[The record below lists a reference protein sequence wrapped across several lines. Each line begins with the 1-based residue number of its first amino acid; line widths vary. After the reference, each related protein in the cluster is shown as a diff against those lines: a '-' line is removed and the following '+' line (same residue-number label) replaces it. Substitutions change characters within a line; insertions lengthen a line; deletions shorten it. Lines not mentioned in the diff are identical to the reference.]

1 MPPLN
6 FSFPC
11 FSIGTYNLWLPN
23 SYPWRERA
31 SSFIIST
38 DQGVVLL
45 KNHLWRQKDRSYKDR
60 SCCLI
65 PLVDSGCPLKETC
78 WSPLSDVYQR
88 NRNSED
94 ALWNSGRLLVQ
105 QIYGVSLGEGVSMEG
120 SRAYTVVPVPAQ
132 ESFLSC
138 KKVLTKRLNR
148 R

>member
-1 MPPLN
+1 M
-6 FSFPC
+6 
-11 FSIGTYNLWLPN
+11 
-23 SYPWRERA
+23 
-31 SSFIIST
+31 
-38 DQGVVLL
+38 
-45 KNHLWRQKDRSYKDR
+45 
-60 SCCLI
+60 
-65 PLVDSGCPLKETC
+65 DSGCPLKETC

-120 SRAYTVVPVPAQ
+120 SRAYTIVPVPAQ